1 MGTQTFRQVTTT
13 VGVFLVIGAAGLGP
27 SSANAVIGGAMV
39 EQTRGSG
46 KAMGLAEKLWEME
59 QIKLLK
65 ARYLR
70 YLDTRKWKEFRE
82 LFTDDFVWYLPEGDG
97 KKVRNPTADDFVKHQ
112 SENFDQARVISVH
125 QGKMPEI
132 ELVSE
137 TTARGIWEMSDWVD
151 HPKGRAIQGWG
162 YYYEEYEKG
171 RDAKWR
177 FKSIHLARLR
187 VDEVPS
193 SKEIDKEYPTRGQ
206 APWWPFKR

>member
-1 MGTQTFRQVTTT
+1 MGIHTFRQATTT
-13 VGVFLVIGAAGLGP
+13 VGVFFVISTAAFAPTGASAVLGGT
-27 SSANAVIGGAMV
+27 AF
-39 EQTRGSG
+39 EQTRGGG
-46 KAMGLAEKLWEME
+46 KVMGLAERLWEME

-70 YLDTRKWKEFRE
+70 DLDTRQWKDFRT
-82 LFTDDFVWYLPEGDG
+82 LFTDDFVWYLPQGDG
-97 KKVRNPTADDFVKHQ
+97 KTVRNPTADDFVKSQ
-112 SENFDQARVISVH
+112 SALFDNGRAISVH

-132 ELVSE
+132 ELVSD

-151 HPKGRAIQGWG
+151 LPKNRAFQGWG

-187 VDEVPS
+187 VDQVTPS
-193 SKEIDKEYPTRGQ
+193 PELDKEYPTRGQ

>member
-1 MGTQTFRQVTTT
+1 MRRQTIRQVTTA
-13 VGVFLVIGAAGLGP
+13 VGVVLVIGTAALAP
-27 SSANAVIGGAMV
+27 TNANAVIGGTV
-39 EQTRGSG
+39 FEQARGRG
-46 KAMGLAEKLWEME
+46 KAMGLAERLWEIE
-59 QIKLLK
+59 QIEQLK

-70 YLDTRKWKEFRE
+70 FLDTRKWKEFRE

-97 KKVRNPTADDFVKHQ
+97 KKVRNPTADDFVKFQ
-112 SENFDQARVISVH
+112 SDSFDNDRVLSVH

-132 ELVSE
+132 ELVSD

-151 HPKGRAIQGWG
+151 HPKTRAFQGWG

-187 VDEVPS
+187 VDQVPPS
-193 SKEIDKEYPTRGQ
+193 QDVDKEYPTRGL